1 MNKMLALKRKTLREK
16 QPRQRYRVGAIVL
29 TGVVCAFAVW
39 WTPVQ
44 AQDAEAEETTTEQ
57 VQIPEEVDPQAATT
71 TEDPTIPVEELRLLV
86 QPLTLAEL
94 EIEAAA
100 WLVLLKEKAKEI
112 SAAEIAIKRQNLA
125 IDKQEEAAGALEEAQ
140 KNLAEAEEAQAG
152 ATPGSPEYEE
162 AAKKVEEAKE
172 NLKVAQEAIEE
183 AAETNQQIKEDET
196 SSSVLEKAEETGEL
210 EAAKQAIEDA
220 KKAREEMEAGS
231 LGYEAT
237 TENIDTL
244 EAAIKDVED
253 AKEAQDATISDS
265 PEHKEA
271 TQQLETSL
279 EALKKAR
286 EAIEGVDAPEE
297 QSSENLDELTATLE
311 NTEVDV
317 DGEEKVAG
325 LPEVAESQGELQEQQ
340 QQLEE
345 AGTQLEENA
354 EADSEEKNQLVV
366 AVTELQEERTAII
379 DRFNVI
385 LDELEK
391 KGGTPESY
399 RKYIQAVSGIEL
411 DLADTEGLGLRLL
424 NWFSSEEGG
433 LRWANNTGKFFG
445 VFIGVAIA
453 SQVLGII
460 VNQAFLRLSHISQ
473 LLRNFVVIVIQRGGI
488 LIAFLLALTALE
500 VSLGPILA
508 LLGGVSFVLA
518 FALQSNIGNFASGLM
533 IMAYKPFDVG
543 DEVKIGDLWCYV
555 DSITLANTRLKGWNA
570 QIYTVPNNTIWSS
583 TIENLTTQDIR
594 RGGISLRI
602 SFDTNLHWVKE
613 ILLEIGKS
621 HPLTLDNPAPS
632 VFPYKGGEYYV
643 SVGIKFWTKTK
654 DFWTAYEEILFM
666 VQERFAKEGISII
679 PQQDIR
685 IHHAAANGKTPE
697 LVSQMP
703 VEPLE
708 PQLSKRSTQSYF
720 DPESFDPGV
729 SVGADPDGPD

>member
-1 MNKMLALKRKTLREK
+1 MLALKRKIFRDK

-112 SAAEIAIKRQNLA
+112 SAAEIAIKRQNLT
-125 IDKQEEAAGALEEAQ
+125 IGKQEEAANALDDA
-140 KNLAEAEEAQAG
+140 KKALAEAEEAQAG

-162 AAKKVEEAKE
+162 AAKKVEDAKE
-172 NLKVAQEAIEE
+172 NLKVAQAAIEE
-183 AAETNQQIKEDET
+183 AAETKQKIEEDET
-196 SSSVLEKAEETGEL
+196 SSSAREKAEEIGEL

-220 KKAREEMEAGS
+220 KKAREEMTAGS
-231 LGYEAT
+231 LSYEAA
-237 TENIDTL
+237 TEKIDTL
-244 EAAIKDVED
+244 EAALKDVED
-253 AKEAQDATISDS
+253 AQEAQEGTIPDS

-271 TQQLETSL
+271 TQQLEAAL

-297 QSSENLDELTATLE
+297 QSSKNLDELTATLE
-311 NTEVDV
+311 NTEVEV

-325 LPEVAESQGELQEQQ
+325 PPEVGDSQEELQEQE

-345 AGTQLEENA
+345 AAEQLEENA
-354 EADSEEKNQLVV
+354 AAESEEKNQLVI
-366 AVTELQEERTAII
+366 AVTELQEERTEII

-385 LDELEK
+385 LNELEK
-391 KGGTPESY
+391 KGGDPEFY
-399 RKYIQAVSGIEL
+399 RKYIQAVSGVEL
-411 DLADTEGLGLRLL
+411 DVTDTEGLGLRLI
-424 NWFSSEEGG
+424 NWFQSEEGG
-433 LRWANNTGKFFG
+433 LRWVNNTGKFLG

-453 SQVLGII
+453 SQLVGII
-460 VNQAFLRLSHISQ
+460 VNQTLSRLSNVSQ
-473 LLRNFVVIVIQRGGI
+473 LLRNFLVMLIKRGGI
-488 LIAFLLALTALE
+488 VVAFLLALTALE

-518 FALQSNIGNFASGLM
+518 FALQSNLGNLASGLM

-543 DEVKIGDLWCYV
+543 DEIKVNDLWCYV
-555 DSITLANTRLKGWNA
+555 DSITLANTKLKGWDA

-583 TIENLTTQDIR
+583 TIENLTTQGIR
-594 RGGISLRI
+594 KGGVSVRI
-602 SFDTNLHWVKE
+602 SFDTNLRRVKK
-613 ILLEIGKS
+613 ILLEIANS
-621 HPLTLDNPAPS
+621 HSLTLDNPAPS
-632 VFPYKGGEYYV
+632 VFPYKGGDYYV
-643 SVGIKFWTKTK
+643 SIGIKFWTKTN
-654 DFWTAYEEILFM
+654 DFWTAYEEILYM

-685 IHHAAANGKTPE
+685 IHYPASNGKTPE
-697 LVSQMP
+697 LVSPMS

-708 PQLSKRSTQSYF
+708 PQLSKRNTGSFF
-720 DPESFDPGV
+720 DPESSFAPGV
-729 SVGADPDGPD
+729 SVDADPDGPD

>member
-1 MNKMLALKRKTLREK
+1 MLPLKRKILREK

-39 WTPVQ
+39 WTPVR

-57 VQIPEEVDPQAATT
+57 VQIPEEVDPQAAITT
-71 TEDPTIPVEELRLLV
+71 KDPSIPVEELRLLV

-112 SAAEIAIKRQNLA
+112 SAAEIAIKRENLA
-125 IDKQEEAAGALEEAQ
+125 IGQQEEAADSLNAAQ
-140 KNLAEAEEAQAG
+140 KSLAEAEEAQAG

-172 NLKVAQEAIEE
+172 NLKAAQASIEE
-183 AAETNQQIKEDET
+183 AAETKQQIEEDET
-196 SSSVLEKAEETGEL
+196 SSSALEKAEEIGEL
-210 EAAKQAIEDA
+210 EAAKQAVEEE
-220 KKAREEMEAGS
+220 KQAREEMEAGS
-231 LGYEAT
+231 LSYEAA
-237 TENIDTL
+237 TEKIDTL

-253 AKEAQDATISDS
+253 AQEAQEGTIPDS
-265 PEHKEA
+265 PEHQEA
-271 TQQLETSL
+271 TQQLETAL
-279 EALKKAR
+279 EELKKAR
-286 EAIEGVDAPEE
+286 EAIEGADAPEE
-297 QSSENLDELTATLE
+297 QSSNNLDELTATLE
-311 NTEVDV
+311 NTEVEV

-325 LPEVAESQGELQEQQ
+325 PPEVGDSQGELQEQE

-345 AGTQLEENA
+345 AAEQLEENA
-354 EADSEEKNQLVV
+354 EAESEEKNQLVV

-385 LDELEK
+385 LNELEK
-391 KGGTPESY
+391 KGGDPEFY

-411 DLADTEGLGLRLL
+411 DVTDTEGLGLRLI
-424 NWFSSEEGG
+424 NWFQSEEGG
-433 LRWANNTGKFFG
+433 LRWVTNTGKFLG

-453 SQVLGII
+453 SQLVGII
-460 VNQAFLRLSHISQ
+460 VNQTLLRLSNVSQ
-473 LLRNFVVIVIQRGGI
+473 LLRNFLVMLIKRGGI
-488 LIAFLLALTALE
+488 VVAFLLALTALE

-518 FALQSNIGNFASGLM
+518 FALQSNLGNLASGLM

-543 DEVKIGDLWCYV
+543 DEVKVNDLWCYV
-555 DSITLANTRLKGWNA
+555 DSITLANTKLKGWDA

-583 TIENLTTQDIR
+583 TIENLTTQGVR
-594 RGGISLRI
+594 KGGVSVRI
-602 SFDTNLHWVKE
+602 SFDTNLRRVKK
-613 ILLEIGKS
+613 ILLEIGNS

-632 VFPYKGGEYYV
+632 VFPYKGGDYYV
-643 SVGIKFWTKTK
+643 SIGIKFWTKTE
-654 DFWTAYEEILFM
+654 DFWTAYEDILFM
-666 VQERFAKEGISII
+666 VQERFDKEGISII

-685 IHHAAANGKTPE
+685 IHYATANGKTPE
-697 LVSQMP
+697 LVSQTP

>member
-1 MNKMLALKRKTLREK
+1 MLELKRKILREK
-16 QPRQRYRVGAIVL
+16 PPRQRYRVGAIVL

-39 WTPVQ
+39 WTPVR
-44 AQDAEAEETTTEQ
+44 AQEAEAEETTTEQ
-57 VQIPEEVDPQAATT
+57 VQIPTEVDPQAATT
-71 TEDPTIPVEELRLLV
+71 TKDPTIPVEELRLLV

-125 IDKQEEAAGALEEAQ
+125 VGKQEEAANALEEAQ
-140 KNLAEAEEAQAG
+140 KSLSEAEEAQSS
-152 ATPGSPEYEE
+152 ATFGSPEYEE
-162 AAKKVEEAKE
+162 AAKKVEAAKE

-183 AAETNQQIKEDET
+183 AAETKQQIEEDET
-196 SSSVLEKAEETGEL
+196 SSSALDKAEETKQL

-220 KKAREEMEAGS
+220 KKAREEMTAGS
-231 LGYEAT
+231 LSYEAA
-237 TENIDTL
+237 TEKIDTL
-244 EAAIKDVED
+244 EAALKDVED
-253 AKEAQDATISDS
+253 AQEAQDATIPDS
-265 PEHKEA
+265 PEYEEA
-271 TQQLETSL
+271 TQQLKAAL

-297 QSSENLDELTATLE
+297 QSSQNLDELTATLK
-311 NTEVDV
+311 NTEVDA

-325 LPEVAESQGELQEQQ
+325 PPEVGDSQGEIQEQQ

-345 AGTQLEENA
+345 AAEQLQENA
-354 EADSEEKNQLVV
+354 EAESEEKNQLVI
-366 AVTELQEERTAII
+366 AVTELQGERTAII

-385 LDELEK
+385 LNELEK

-399 RKYIQAVSGIEL
+399 RQYIQAVSGVEL
-411 DLADTEGLGLRLL
+411 DISDTEGLGVRLS
-424 NWFSSEEGG
+424 NWFQSEEGG
-433 LRWANNTGKFFG
+433 LRWVNNTGKFLG

-453 SQVLGII
+453 SQLVGII
-460 VNQAFLRLSHISQ
+460 VNQALLRLSNVSQ
-473 LLRNFVVIVIQRGGI
+473 LLRNFLVIVIKRGGI
-488 LIAFLLALTALE
+488 LVGFLLALTALE

-518 FALQSNIGNFASGLM
+518 FALQSNLGNLASGLM

-555 DSITLANTRLKGWNA
+555 DSITLANTKLKGFGA

-594 RGGISLRI
+594 KGGLSLNISLE
-602 SFDTNLHWVKE
+602 TNLRWVKE

-621 HPLTLDNPAPS
+621 HPLTLDNPPPS
-632 VFPYKGGEYYV
+632 IFPYKGSDYYV
-643 SVGIKFWTKTK
+643 IMGFNFWTKTE
-654 DFWTAYEEILFM
+654 DFWTAYEDILFM
-666 VQERFAKEGISII
+666 VQERFDKEGISII

-685 IHHAAANGKTPE
+685 IHYATANGKTPE
-697 LVSQMP
+697 LISQMP
-703 VEPLE
+703 VESLE
-708 PQLSKRSTQSYF
+708 PQLSKPGTKSFF
-720 DPESFDPGV
+720 DPESLLDAEP
-729 SVGADPDGPD
+729 SLGADPDGPD